1 MKDKMLSSQRGEGEA
16 GCTASRIELPES
28 KQRSQGRAREGS
40 HIQGCA
46 RSAWAHG
53 KGRGFPHLL
62 QVTQLLLGAI
72 SCALGG
78 LLYLGPWIWLRA
90 SGCAL
95 WAGFVVSKKG
105 VMNLRPYDPEDSRF
119 HLTLDVKQ
127 GQAWLVLG
135 WEGRAVIS
143 LGGKWSWTRRKTVPL
158 DLGQGSGEETT
169 GPGTKCLTL

>member
-62 QVTQLLLGAI
+62 QVTKLLLGAI
-72 SCALGG
+72 SCALQE
-78 LLYLGPWIWLRA
+78 LGAGWLRRERVG
-90 SGCAL
+90 SWE
-95 WAGFVVSKKG
+95 WAWLSPSLAGDPAVARG
-105 VMNLRPYDPEDSRF
+105 DQLRPRWAS
-119 HLTLDVKQ
+119 LLGTLDLAACL
-127 GQAWLVLG
+127 GLCLV
-135 WEGRAVIS
+135 GRVC
-143 LGGKWSWTRRKTVPL
+143 
-158 DLGQGSGEETT
+158 GE
-169 GPGTKCLTL
+169 